1 MKKMLIELEN
11 CHGIKKL
18 CTEFDFRQHS
28 AYAIYAPNGTMKT
41 SLAHTFHD
49 LAENQESHDM
59 VFRTRKTKRRVVD
72 ETDVEIDGS
81 KVVVIA
87 SYDEELGMTEEVS
100 TLLVNS
106 SLRKQYEKIHAVLE
120 EKKDDLLQKLKKSS
134 KTRLKNADI
143 EEKIQKLLIR
153 DGDFFDALMRI
164 KDEIINKEDARYA
177 SVPYDRIFNPK
188 VRQLFQDSE
197 FQKSLKQYVNRLNE
211 LLDSSDFFSRDSF
224 SYYNAENV
232 KKTLEAN
239 GFFKANHSVLLRNKK
254 SATKDDNSSLTI
266 ENDSELEELINS
278 ERNKVSEDAGLRKK
292 FQAVEK
298 KITKNSDTRDF
309 YEYISSNPQY
319 LPELI
324 DIDLFEE
331 KTWKSYIK
339 INQESFLETTD
350 FFESSREQKKE
361 IEEEALRQ
369 ETKWEKV
376 IDIFNN
382 RFYVPFTLTIKNR
395 IGMVLG
401 QEKLPQLS
409 FDFSEGEEH
418 QEINKTDL
426 LSVLSTGEKK
436 ALYILNVL
444 FEMEE
449 RKSAGEETVFVVDD
463 IADSFDYKNKYA
475 IIQYLKEMSEVPQF
489 RLILLTHNFDFFRTV
504 DQRGV
509 VSYKT
514 CKIAYKTDSEV
525 RLEDAKGINNPFI
538 NDFKK
543 HFFDD
548 SLKRVASVPFIRNLI
563 EYTRGVDDRGYNQ
576 LTSLLHWKSD
586 TSDIS
591 QKDLD
596 DIFNDFFGADETF
609 ASIDNDKSVVQLIF
623 EQAKSE
629 LSKPEGPNLESK
641 LVLSVAIRLKAEK
654 YMISC
659 IADSRFVS
667 TITKNQTYALF
678 KKFSSLDDVDE
689 DVKKVISS
697 AVLMTPE
704 SIHVN
709 AFMYEPIIDLSDV
722 HLKQVYKDLLELSVN

>member
-298 KITKNSDTRDF
+298 KI
-309 YEYISSNPQY
+309 
-319 LPELI
+319 
-324 DIDLFEE
+324 
-331 KTWKSYIK
+331 
-339 INQESFLETTD
+339 
-350 FFESSREQKKE
+350 
-361 IEEEALRQ
+361 
-369 ETKWEKV
+369 
-376 IDIFNN
+376 
-382 RFYVPFTLTIKNR
+382 
-395 IGMVLG
+395 
-401 QEKLPQLS
+401 
-409 FDFSEGEEH
+409 
-418 QEINKTDL
+418 
-426 LSVLSTGEKK
+426 
-436 ALYILNVL
+436 
-444 FEMEE
+444 
-449 RKSAGEETVFVVDD
+449 
-463 IADSFDYKNKYA
+463 
-475 IIQYLKEMSEVPQF
+475 
-489 RLILLTHNFDFFRTV
+489 
-504 DQRGV
+504 
-509 VSYKT
+509 
-514 CKIAYKTDSEV
+514 
-525 RLEDAKGINNPFI
+525 
-538 NDFKK
+538 
-543 HFFDD
+543 
-548 SLKRVASVPFIRNLI
+548 
-563 EYTRGVDDRGYNQ
+563 
-576 LTSLLHWKSD
+576 
-586 TSDIS
+586 
-591 QKDLD
+591 
-596 DIFNDFFGADETF
+596 
-609 ASIDNDKSVVQLIF
+609 
-623 EQAKSE
+623 
-629 LSKPEGPNLESK
+629 
-641 LVLSVAIRLKAEK
+641 
-654 YMISC
+654 
-659 IADSRFVS
+659 
-667 TITKNQTYALF
+667 
-678 KKFSSLDDVDE
+678 
-689 DVKKVISS
+689 
-697 AVLMTPE
+697 
-704 SIHVN
+704 
-709 AFMYEPIIDLSDV
+709 
-722 HLKQVYKDLLELSVN
+722 